1 MRFLVDAQL
10 PPELATW
17 LMAEGHEAQ
26 HVAGLGMS
34 SAPDPEV
41 WQKAL
46 ELQAVLITKDADF
59 FTIFQANAATPK
71 QVAVVWLRVG
81 NTRNQRLLEM
91 MDSLLPEIVK
101 LAAQGEL
108 FIEVGEPSKPG

>member
-46 ELQAVLITKDADF
+46 EFQAVLITKEPIFSQF
-59 FTIFQANAATPK
+59 FRP
-71 QVAVVWLRVG
+71 
-81 NTRNQRLLEM
+81 M
-91 MDSLLPEIVK
+91 
-101 LAAQGEL
+101 
-108 FIEVGEPSKPG
+108 